1 VPLLDQVPN
10 AVKAGA
16 GVIAAIGVIIGGYVS
31 VESWAAEQAAKVTE
45 EIKAEMAIKEAKNA
59 LVHDRMYQTQRGQ
72 NSEIQIKILERELED
87 VELEIQERIDDGKEP
102 SLAQERQ
109 RERLLEA
116 IDYHE
121 QQLRDARNKI
131 EHIDTPPPPED

>member
-1 VPLLDQVPN
+1 MPLLDQVPN

-102 SLAQERQ
+102 SLSQERQ

>member
-1 VPLLDQVPN
+1 MPLLDQVPN

-45 EIKAEMAIKEAKNA
+45 EIKTEMAIKEAKNA

-102 SLAQERQ
+102 SLSQERQ

-116 IDYHE
+116 IGYHE

-131 EHIDTPPPPED
+131 EHIDTPTPSED

>member
-102 SLAQERQ
+102 SLSQERQ